1 MKIFKRFCL
10 KYQLNPDKIIIRST
24 ILGVILLNIIVLLCL
39 TNHLPLIWLIGITLV
54 SFLVLFS
61 LFYGLY
67 RLIKKVDTQ
76 GIELKIGKLEE
87 KTEGLINYSDY
98 KKGRF
103 KVLYFVLVMILV
115 LAVLVSLTPAIWLL
129 ITSFKTTKELY
140 QYPYELFPKIFDL
153 QKIIDVWKAADFG
166 KAFLNSVIVVLGAE
180 VCSIVFNGLLGY
192 VIGVVKPRGWKIAYG
207 MIMLSYM
214 IPTATSIIPLYNQIN
229 DLHLIN
235 SYIPLWLV
243 FGANAFYF
251 LMFKNYFES
260 IPKSLFEAAKIDGCN
275 NISVFFKVILPLS
288 KPIIGVVAIFTMTA
302 AWSDF
307 LLPNLVLIN
316 PNMHTVMLKIF
327 NLQQEMST
335 SATFTPDMLLMALL
349 ISMLP
354 QIVFFII
361 FQKQITNS
369 NANSGIKE

>member
-115 LAVLVSLTPAIWLL
+115 L
-129 ITSFKTTKELY
+129 
-140 QYPYELFPKIFDL
+140 
-153 QKIIDVWKAADFG
+153 
-166 KAFLNSVIVVLGAE
+166 N
-180 VCSIVFNGLLGY
+180 
-192 VIGVVKPRGWKIAYG
+192 
-207 MIMLSYM
+207 
-214 IPTATSIIPLYNQIN
+214 
-229 DLHLIN
+229 H
-235 SYIPLWLV
+235 
-243 FGANAFYF
+243 
-251 LMFKNYFES
+251 
-260 IPKSLFEAAKIDGCN
+260 
-275 NISVFFKVILPLS
+275 
-288 KPIIGVVAIFTMTA
+288 
-302 AWSDF
+302 
-307 LLPNLVLIN
+307 
-316 PNMHTVMLKIF
+316 
-327 NLQQEMST
+327 
-335 SATFTPDMLLMALL
+335 
-349 ISMLP
+349 
-354 QIVFFII
+354 
-361 FQKQITNS
+361 
-369 NANSGIKE
+369 